1 MVIRNDVIR
10 LFLFLLPFCAVVAAA
25 DADVAF
31 DVEDEDGGS
40 G

>member
-1 MVIRNDVIR
+1 MR

-25 DADVAF
+25 DVAF